1 MYTRSFSDCPVL
13 PSSISNGFVNGSGS
27 VEGSQYKFSCRQGY
41 SLVGRETLFCNDK
54 GAWSGSVPKCL
65 KGNSTV
71 YRVGESAPPLSR
83 EPEDAK
89 ECT

>member
-1 MYTRSFSDCPVL
+1 M
-13 PSSISNGFVNGSGS
+13 
-27 VEGSQYKFSCRQGY
+27 EGSQYKFSCRQGY
-41 SLVGRETLFCNDK
+41 SLVGRETLFCNHK
-54 GAWSGSVPKCL
+54 GAWSGSVPKCF